1 MKRRT
6 LDIMFSVG
14 GVALAG
20 LLFVLGA
27 VMVSNANFAKDY
39 THDQL
44 AAQKIVF
51 KDKAALTPEEAQS
64 SCLNKYA
71 GQLLTTGKQAECY
84 ANDFVALHL
93 SEQGAGTPYAGM
105 TYAELGKP
113 QTDLRNQVKA
123 ATAAKDP
130 NLPTLQK
137 QLDTITTQRT
147 TTLNGETIRGL
158 LLTSYGFSVF
168 GVKGGQVAIV
178 AFIVGGLLLLLSL
191 AGFWHAFRT
200 PATVPFAEPEHVPAE
215 PVGTRLAGA

>member
-14 GVALAG
+14 GVLLAS

-39 THDQL
+39 TRDQL
-44 AAQKIVF
+44 GAQKIVF
-51 KDKAALTPEEAQS
+51 KDKAALTPEEAKS
-64 SCLNKYA
+64 SCLNQYA

-84 ANDFVALHL
+84 ANDFVGLHL
-93 SEQGAGTPYAGM
+93 SELGQGTPYAGM

-113 QTDLRNQVKA
+113 QTALRTQVADAQKA
-123 ATAAKDP
+123 NDP
-130 NLPTLQK
+130 NLPALQK
-137 QLDTITTQRT
+137 QLDTISTQRT

-178 AFIVGGLLLLLSL
+178 AFVVGGLLLLLSL

-200 PATVPFAEPEHVPAE
+200 PESVPFAEVEHAQTE